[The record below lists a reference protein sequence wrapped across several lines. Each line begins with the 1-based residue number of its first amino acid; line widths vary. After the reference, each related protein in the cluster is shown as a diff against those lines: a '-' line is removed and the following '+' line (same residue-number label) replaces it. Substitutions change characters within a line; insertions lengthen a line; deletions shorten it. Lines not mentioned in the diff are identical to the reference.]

1 MIPNYSQS
9 AYEPIF
15 LIKEQVEQLDNQFDV
30 EITNRHN
37 GSYILYSKVKVE
49 KDSVRIDNDIQNDY
63 NGTKSDTTLTFLK
76 TDFIK
81 LLNTELLNADAQIK
95 IAGNYQAI
103 KIIVGHT
110 IKVFYTRQG
119 LGLMNVMGYGK

>member
-15 LIKEQVEQLDNQFDV
+15 LIKKQVEQLDNQFDV

-103 KIIVGHT
+103 KIIVWAH
-110 IKVFYTRQG
+110 Y
-119 LGLMNVMGYGK
+119 